1 MALTPVVKPDV
12 LVIPVVVHI
21 ANAFKVTTETNAI
34 ARQNQAGGRA
44 RRKGKGRAMT
54 DRPIWVLV
62 ATLPSLWSETVVLL
76 PRSQRDV
83 HVVVRAHSEDLL
95 RDAVATHKPYVNLFD
110 YDALRPNR
118 KRVIAWLRRAVP
130 SARTLVLATAEGAE
144 RTIAVLRAGATGLVG
159 THLGNP
165 APLAALHAVAAGEPW
180 THRGVTAQAIDEL
193 ISPRLAPRQVPIMW
207 LPSGSGRLWTVLAT
221 AFVAPTSRGR
231 SESAGERQKI
241 ISTAPSR
248 KLT

>member
-1 MALTPVVKPDV
+1 
-12 LVIPVVVHI
+12 
-21 ANAFKVTTETNAI
+21 
-34 ARQNQAGGRA
+34 
-44 RRKGKGRAMT
+44 
-54 DRPIWVLV
+54 
-62 ATLPSLWSETVVLL
+62 
-76 PRSQRDV
+76 
-83 HVVVRAHSEDLL
+83 
-95 RDAVATHKPYVNLFD
+95 VATHKPYVNLFD

-193 ISPRLAPRQVPIMW
+193 ISPRLAPRQVPIIVTKW
-207 LPSGSGRLWTVLAT
+207 KWKVVDSIGNSLRSPNIARSFGISGRTAENHLNSTFSKTNLNSRPALA
-221 AFVAPTSRGR
+221 S
-231 SESAGERQKI
+231 
-241 ISTAPSR
+241 
-248 KLT
+248 